1 MKNTKLQDNW
11 KVNNLQYKSMN
22 LNKLLTTLH
31 IFKKKKKVTITI
43 KQQLISEIITKICF
57 GCVTLKNVTSTYT

>member
-31 IFKKKKKVTITI
+31 IFKKKKKSNNYYQTTID
-43 KQQLISEIITKICF
+43 KRDY
-57 GCVTLKNVTSTYT
+57 N

>member
-11 KVNNLQYKSMN
+11 KVNNLQYKYMN

-31 IFKKKKKVTITI
+31 ILKKKSNNYN
-43 KQQLISEIITKICF
+43 Q
-57 GCVTLKNVTSTYT
+57 TSIDKRDYN

>member
-22 LNKLLTTLH
+22 LNKLLRTLQ
-31 IFKKKKKVTITI
+31 IYKKKKKVTITI
-43 KQQLISEIITKICF
+43 KLQLISEIITKICF
-57 GCVTLKNVTSTYT
+57 RCVSL